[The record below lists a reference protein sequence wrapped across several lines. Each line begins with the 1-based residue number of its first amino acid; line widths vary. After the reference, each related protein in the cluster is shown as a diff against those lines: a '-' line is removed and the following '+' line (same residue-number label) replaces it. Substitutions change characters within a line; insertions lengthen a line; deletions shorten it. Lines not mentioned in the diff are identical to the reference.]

1 MEHISACS
9 GPRSTPHQSLTF
21 TAGKQLLGHATL
33 THFVMQEWAV
43 LGRVFFGETSQAA
56 KHTEKYRAQRRLCR
70 HPDTS
75 GITQLPGFASA
86 KGQIRENNEKAEQ
99 KRFCF
104 NHWLVPRRATVPSN
118 TTGCCWSKRERSDT
132 EYIRVKLFGEGRKP
146 ISSCIACRISAVHTF
161 LKHNTLGSKEPTQMQ
176 QLEAFILCINEWESQ
191 QYLEENYTQLV
202 FE

>member
-33 THFVMQEWAV
+33 THFIMQEWAV

-118 TTGCCWSKRERSDT
+118 NNRLLLKQKGKKWYWIHQGKALWGRKKTHLQLHRLQDLSSTHLPETQHLGKQGANPNATTGSF
-132 EYIRVKLFGEGRKP
+132 Y
-146 ISSCIACRISAVHTF
+146 F
-161 LKHNTLGSKEPTQMQ
+161 LH
-176 QLEAFILCINEWESQ
+176 
-191 QYLEENYTQLV
+191 
-202 FE
+202 